1 LPTGGLGN
9 EPRLVD
15 LGDGWRIQ
23 VPVAELSHPVALTTN
38 LARALGVVFLVETSS
53 TANPIDGS
61 LDRQAEILSCLLGFG
76 SLLLAGSYVYS
87 KSCGGPRVGKIT
99 TLGPGELG
107 FVTALFTKLQG
118 HELRPL
124 LRELD
129 ATQKDAVEKAADW
142 LEERPALVERF
153 ITDPSKL
160 ATGDIPMAAVTTGF
174 FARLF
179 GKPKREREATVDVEG
194 NLAELEALLADSPN
208 PKAKRPIRQPDPKVD
223 ELKALVDEALQS
235 TSAQSQ

>member
-1 LPTGGLGN
+1 MNLGSS
-9 EPRLVD
+9 PR
-15 LGDGWRIQ
+15 
-23 VPVAELSHPVALTTN
+23 
-38 LARALGVVFLVETSS
+38 
-53 TANPIDGS
+53 
-61 LDRQAEILSCLLGFG
+61 C
-76 SLLLAGSYVYS
+76 
-87 KSCGGPRVGKIT
+87 
-99 TLGPGELG
+99 
-107 FVTALFTKLQG
+107 FTKLQG

-153 ITDPSKL
+153 VTDPSKL

-194 NLAELEALLADSPN
+194 NLAELESLA
-208 PKAKRPIRQPDPKVD
+208 RRQP
-223 ELKALVDEALQS
+223 QS
-235 TSAQSQ
+235 KSETSLFDNPIQKWTS